1 MFVKERPKI
10 VDGKKYVSSAI
21 GKNIRVPGKKNPKF
35 IKYANI
41 TNLPELEKEKIKHAL
56 GKNKISLDIDKIS
69 LEDIASVGDKLTV
82 EKLVRDTGIFNRLN
96 KMEKDGKEKVTELI
110 WGKLNSATVF
120 SKAGI
125 CRKVNSEK
133 KGWEYCR
140 GKFQKDRYA
149 NEYYR
154 CMDELLEYKSKL
166 EKMFAAKYLTDGD
179 IAYYDLTTFYFE
191 GTHAEIG
198 EKGKGKDGKRGHK
211 IIQAGILCNK
221 DGGLINIEVYPG
233 KTSEQTTLIDR
244 LNELKNKYKLK
255 DIIVIADRGIINSAR
270 KKEVEKAGFK
280 YIRAL
285 KRNEIITVYNE
296 NPDEHEKLRSL
307 FDQKV
312 DVIEIE
318 SGNRYVVWCNE
329 YKANYVSK
337 QRRTKQEKIDKKLKG
352 IQKRIK
358 NKQLKKAEAI
368 TKSYACAIQ
377 SAPGLQKYIKIKA
390 LKDGVFEYKWK
401 EEKMFEDEATDGCTM
416 IETQIE
422 KSEASTEEV
431 KKKYMELGEV
441 ERVIRM
447 LKTIRIG
454 TRPIFHRKENR
465 IRGHLFLCYLSY
477 NVWHEFKKRAKDF
490 WEARHKKSRAI
501 DKQESWNEIW
511 EILKEIHVGT
521 IDLGCVK
528 TTQVEKLT
536 KSKEEVVKYLG
547 INIKNVGK
555 KILS

>member
-41 TNLPELEKEKIKHAL
+41 TNLPEFEKEKIKCAL

-82 EKLVRDTGIFNRLN
+82 EKLVYDTGIFNRLN
-96 KMEKDGKEKVTELI
+96 KMEKDEKEKVTELI

-125 CRKVNSEK
+125 CRKVNFEK

-140 GKFQKDRYA
+140 GKTQKDRYA

-166 EKMFAAKYLTDGD
+166 EKHFASKYLNEGD
-179 IAYYDLTTFYFE
+179 VAYYDLTTFYFE

-221 DGGLINIEVYPG
+221 NGGLINIEVYPG
-233 KTSEQTTLIDR
+233 KTSEQTTLANR
-244 LNELKNKYKLK
+244 LDELKNKYKLK
-255 DIIVIADRGIINSAR
+255 NIIVIADRGIINSSR
-270 KKEVEKAGFK
+270 KKEVEDAGYK

-285 KRNEIITVYNE
+285 KRSEIIKVYRE
-296 NPDEHEKLRSL
+296 NPDEHDNWRSL
-307 FDQKV
+307 FDQKI

-318 SGNRYVVWCNE
+318 SGNRYVVWYNAG
-329 YKANYVSK
+329 KASYVSK
-337 QRRTKQEKIDKKLKG
+337 QRRIKQEKIEKKLKG

-358 NKQLKKAEAI
+358 NKKLKKAESIA
-368 TKSYACAIQ
+368 KSYACAIQ
-377 SAPGLQKYIKIKA
+377 TATGLQKYIKLKT
-390 LKDGVFEYKWK
+390 LKDGVFEYEWN

-416 IETQIE
+416 IETQILKTE
-422 KSEASTEEV
+422 SSTEKI
-431 KKKYMELGEV
+431 KKQYMELGEV

-454 TRPIFHRKENR
+454 TWPIFHRKEIR

-477 NVWHEFKKRAKDF
+477 NVWHEFKKITKEF
-490 WEARHKKSRAI
+490 WKKQHRKENGI

-536 KSKEEVVKYLG
+536 KTKEEVIKYLG
-547 INIKNVGK
+547 INIKNVGQN
-555 KILS
+555 ILS